1 MRRSSDLRH
10 WSDAKIVTEGGEAGT
25 GSSSAESPFV
35 YYQERSGYFYLFR
48 TQHYGRNAE
57 TRVYRSKDPTDF
69 GVDDDR
75 YLVETL
81 PVAAPEIIESDG
93 QLYIAALLPN
103 LQGIE
108 IAKLG
113 WEPKP

>member
-1 MRRSSDLRH
+1 MPVCLLRQQGGVLL
-10 WSDAKIVTEGGEAGT
+10 SLPDAALR
-25 GSSSAESPFV
+25 P
-35 YYQERSGYFYLFR
+35 
-48 TQHYGRNAE
+48 NAE
-57 TRVYRSKDPTDF
+57 TRVYRSKDPTNF

-81 PVAAPEIIESDG
+81 PVAAPEIVQSHG

-103 LQGIE
+103 LEGIE

-113 WEPKP
+113 WERKP